1 MICKT
6 TLFPRHRRPP
16 PLIPNML
23 DERVDAGLLLT
34 GGKPEDVAVL
44 HAML

>member
-1 MICKT
+1 
-6 TLFPRHRRPP
+6 
-16 PLIPNML
+16 ML
-23 DERVDAGLLLT
+23 DEPVDAGLLLT